1 MEVNKPRF
9 QKYLFVCE
17 KSRVE
22 GACCMPQGRA
32 IREALKT
39 TVKDQGLAASIRVSH
54 TGCLDLCAEGPN
66 VLLMPDNKWFSGVRE
81 SDLDEI
87 ICQAKGGLV

>member
-1 MEVNKPRF
+1 MEVGKPRF

-17 KSRVE
+17 KSRTE
-22 GACCMPQGRA
+22 GACCMPQGRV

-39 TVKDQGLAASIRVSH
+39 TVHDLGLAESIRVSH

-81 SDLDEI
+81 TDLDEI
-87 ICQAKGGLV
+87 VREARGGLR